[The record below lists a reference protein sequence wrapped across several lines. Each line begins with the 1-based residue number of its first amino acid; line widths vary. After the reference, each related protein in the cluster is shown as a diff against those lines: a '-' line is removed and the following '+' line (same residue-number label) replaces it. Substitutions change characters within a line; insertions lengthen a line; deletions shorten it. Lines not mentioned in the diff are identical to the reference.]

1 MQRREQMLN
10 EFDTLAAAELDDMAV
25 RPRRAP
31 STARPANE
39 PAQPTL
45 RRSAPR
51 VWDLLV
57 GLGVLSLI
65 VLAARR

>member
-1 MQRREQMLN
+1 MQRRDQMLN
-10 EFDTLAAAELDDMAV
+10 EFDNLAMAELDDMAAK
-25 RPRRAP
+25 PARAP
-31 STARPANE
+31 SRAQVAPE
-39 PAQPTL
+39 SAQPAA
-45 RRSAPR
+45 RRNGPR